1 MRDQADRLFK
11 HMRLRRLQEVREQEQ
26 QISKERCSQ
35 YRERISSHKQGKKEV
50 AVASK
55 KNKMEQACNE
65 LLYSWQKA
73 LVDSGNA
80 QRDAS
85 ETARNTVSRISTS
98 QREALEKKLKSL
110 DRQRSALERIEALK
124 ENKENEKEERKR
136 RIQIRHELIISDR
149 EDAKAKAEAR
159 KAKQEAE
166 EKRALMA
173 LNVNGGPEIVEQP
186 MIDRGT
192 VSAQQN
198 PSFVVQARVV
208 RETTRADK
216 AVVSNKAVEEENV
229 VVKRLFKR
237 CVDELRNK
245 TKALSRARMARK
257 STTVVHNVEFLE
269 AEFAALLALDRH
281 PYRQYRV
288 KNSSTL
294 PPAEEGPVVVQTF
307 EKVFLAAPEKGDD
320 SHDAAYQDPE
330 EELEDDFAADDED
343 DKEYHDSVNVHGVD
357 DHDMSPRPPPRK
369 PGENQR
375 EIMASAMA
383 AAAKTN
389 VEAASVAAD
398 LKRREKTAPIRE
410 RILFKVAVTS
420 PKITSSQ
427 NYGNVGIPAE
437 KLDVALASAVHSVV
451 IPAPAGSIEGLGAA
465 SASWVPAPRWEKIAS
480 ATAGY
485 GLRDSGALSDAGQRF
500 FLDEEEE
507 VDSVDE
513 DDGRAANATADVA
526 QSLTRSL
533 LSPGHFDMNDSI
545 ESLGALQPSGTS
557 DLVDTLLASAD
568 AEGDVEITRGS
579 TDMSPSRAIR
589 QYNSPVRLSLKAHLH
604 SGLLSV
610 PQLHVSISSE
620 SSTEEVNFE
629 LSCCSH
635 SSRRV

>member
-26 QISKERCSQ
+26 QISKDRCSQ
-35 YRERISSHKQGKKEV
+35 YRERISSHKQGKKDV
-50 AVASK
+50 AVAAK

-85 ETARNTVSRISTS
+85 ETSRDTVSRINTS
-98 QREALEKKLKSL
+98 QKEALEKKLKSL
-110 DRQRSALERIEALK
+110 DRQRSALERIEAFK
-124 ENKENEKEERKR
+124 ENMENEIVDRNR
-136 RIQIRHELIISDR
+136 RIQIRHELIVSDR

-192 VSAQQN
+192 VSSQQK
-198 PSFVVQARVV
+198 PSVVVQARVV

-216 AVVSNKAVEEENV
+216 AVVSNKAVEEENI

-307 EKVFLAAPEKGDD
+307 EKVFLADPEKGDD
-320 SHDAAYQDPE
+320 SHDATYQDPE
-330 EELEDDFAADDED
+330 EELEDDFADDDED
-343 DKEYHDSVNVHGVD
+343 YDEDDDVHGAD
-357 DHDMSPRPPPRK
+357 DHEMSPRPPPRK
-369 PGENQR
+369 TGENQR
-375 EIMASAMA
+375 EIMGSAMA
-383 AAAKTN
+383 AAAKTS

-410 RILFKVAVTS
+410 RILVKVAATAPRNS
-420 PKITSSQ
+420 SYSQ
-427 NYGNVGIPAE
+427 NYVDGAISAE
-437 KLDVALASAVHSVV
+437 QLDIALAPAVHSVV

-485 GLRDSGALSDAGQRF
+485 GLRDSGAFSDAGQRF

-507 VDSVDE
+507 VDSAVEQDY
-513 DDGRAANATADVA
+513 RRTTNATADVA
-526 QSLTRSL
+526 LSLAHSLRS
-533 LSPGHFDMNDSI
+533 SGHLDMNDSI
-545 ESLGALQPSGTS
+545 ESLGALRPSGTS
-557 DLVDTLLASAD
+557 DLVDSLLASAD
-568 AEGDVEITRGS
+568 AESDVEITRGS
-579 TDMSPSRAIR
+579 TDISPLRAITR
-589 QYNSPVRLSLKAHLH
+589 QYNSPVRLSLKAHSH

-620 SSTEEVNFE
+620 SSAEEVN
-629 LSCCSH
+629 LNLHCPA
-635 SSRRV
+635 V

>member
-26 QISKERCSQ
+26 QISKDRCSQ
-35 YRERISSHKQGKKEV
+35 YRERISSHKQGKKDV
-50 AVASK
+50 AVAAK

-85 ETARNTVSRISTS
+85 ETSRDTVSRINTS
-98 QREALEKKLKSL
+98 QKEALEKKLKSL
-110 DRQRSALERIEALK
+110 DRQRSALERIEAFK
-124 ENKENEKEERKR
+124 ENKENEQEERKR
-136 RIQIRHELIISDR
+136 RIQIRHELIVSDR

-192 VSAQQN
+192 VSAQQK
-198 PSFVVQARVV
+198 PSVVVQARVV

-216 AVVSNKAVEEENV
+216 AVVSNKAVEEENI

-330 EELEDDFAADDED
+330 EELEDDFADDDED
-343 DKEYHDSVNVHGVD
+343 YDEDDDFHGAD
-357 DHDMSPRPPPRK
+357 DHEMSPRPPPRK
-369 PGENQR
+369 TGENQR

-383 AAAKTN
+383 AEAKTN

-410 RILFKVAVTS
+410 RILVKVAATAPRNS
-420 PKITSSQ
+420 SSSQ
-427 NYGNVGIPAE
+427 NYGDGAISAE
-437 KLDVALASAVHSVV
+437 QLDIALAPAVHSVV

-579 TDMSPSRAIR
+579 TDISPLRAITR
-589 QYNSPVRLSLKAHLH
+589 QYNSPVRLSLKAHSH

-620 SSTEEVNFE
+620 SSAEEVN
-629 LSCCSH
+629 LNLHCPA
-635 SSRRV
+635 V